1 MPQVRLNKTPELEK
15 VLTFFQRKY
24 RLLSEAEIIKV
35 ALSEKYAKELENELE
50 VRDAYNR
57 LMAKGKKLGD
67 KLLKEKGLRRED
79 ITEELF
85 YNQIIDPHNK

>member
-57 LMAKGKKLGD
+57 LMTEGKKLGD
-67 KLLKEKGLRRED
+67 KLLKEKGLRRKD